1 MLGYVLIG
9 YVMLSN
15 VKAHIW
21 YTIVSVT
28 NQQFG
33 IYFLMLL
40 FLVALNIVQ
49 IVISMAVTG
58 FAIATA
64 ALSCKALCCQS
75 KTQGALFNQPGLL
88 PFYHMCTIFLYN

>member
-15 VKAHIW
+15 VKAHIFS
-21 YTIVSVT
+21 TIVSVT

-33 IYFLMLL
+33 IYFLMLF

-49 IVISMAVTG
+49 IVIALAVTG

-64 ALSCKALCCQS
+64 ALSCKALCCQN
-75 KTQGALFNQPGLL
+75 KTQGVLLNQPGLL
-88 PFYHMCTIFLYN
+88 PFCHMCTIFLYN